1 MAILPLI
8 IFFAVFRMTKDK
20 EPFVPLQYT
29 ISYFEDKVATTAM
42 AAALTMRSP
51 ALAGGVAG
59 RCLFLDVTMG
69 GMAVGNYIIFAGG

>member
-1 MAILPLI
+1 MGAALG
-8 IFFAVFRMTKDK
+8 FAASGGERRRHAAKTAQM
-20 EPFVPLQYT
+20 
-29 ISYFEDKVATTAM
+29 ATTAM

-59 RCLFLDVTMG
+59 RCLFLDVTMR